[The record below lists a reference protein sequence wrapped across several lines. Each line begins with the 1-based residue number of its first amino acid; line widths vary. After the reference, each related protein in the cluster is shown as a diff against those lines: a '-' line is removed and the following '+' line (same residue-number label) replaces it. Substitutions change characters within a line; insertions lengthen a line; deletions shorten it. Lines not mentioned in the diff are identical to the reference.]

1 MQSQVEMV
9 TLSQII
15 EFVTNECRALPANTA
30 TDLSFYEHHLEI

>member
-15 EFVTNECRALPANTA
+15 EFVTNECRALHNTA